1 MGVAAA
7 GRAQFLSN
15 DSGEAPSVVADPKP
29 TPESESLGDFLVRS
43 REKRGVSLADVVKET
58 RIPNHY
64 VRMMESNDYS
74 LISDRLYVL
83 PFLRRYATFL
93 HLDPE
98 EVGMRFVR
106 EVQRADNAVM
116 PRSLEPIE
124 IDRHKNGKWSWA
136 LLLAGLLGII
146 ALAWMVQSHLRAR
159 RAAVMN
165 TAISEGSSAS
175 R

>member
-1 MGVAAA
+1 M
-7 GRAQFLSN
+7 SK
-15 DSGEAPSVVADPKP
+15 DSREAPRVVADPKP
-29 TPESESLGDFLVRS
+29 TPESENLGDFLART
-43 REKRGVSLADVVKET
+43 RDKRGVSLADVVKET

-98 EVGMRFVR
+98 EVAMRFVR
-106 EVQRADNAVM
+106 EVQRADNAAM

-124 IDRHKNGKWSWA
+124 IDRHRSGNWSRA
-136 LLLAGLLGII
+136 LLLASLLGII
-146 ALAWMVQSHLRAR
+146 AIAWMVQSHLRTR

-165 TAISEGSSAS
+165 SAISVGSSAS